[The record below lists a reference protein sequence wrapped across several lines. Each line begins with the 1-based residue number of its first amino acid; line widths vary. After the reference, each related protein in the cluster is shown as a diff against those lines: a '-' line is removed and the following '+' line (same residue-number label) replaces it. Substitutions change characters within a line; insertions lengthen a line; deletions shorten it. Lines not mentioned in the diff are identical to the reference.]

1 MPERIMYNHFYQHL
15 LNQEI
20 FHPKQFGFQE
30 RHSTDLAII
39 QLVDQI
45 HEAFEK
51 KNRYR
56 GFY

>member
-1 MPERIMYNHFYQHL
+1 MYNHFYQHL

-45 HEAFEK
+45 HEAYEK
-51 KNRYR
+51 KK
-56 GFY
+56 